1 MLQANGEAAAW
12 SLAQGAQRWQAIPPG
27 RASANAPELLIRLA
41 CAGAGI
47 AAVPD
52 YFALPDVRRGA
63 LRRVLPGWC
72 LPSHTAWAVFPER
85 KLMPVKTR
93 VFIDMLQTA
102 LAQVPA

>member
-1 MLQANGEAAAW
+1 M
-12 SLAQGAQRWQAIPPG
+12 
-27 RASANAPELLIRLA
+27 
-41 CAGAGI
+41 
-47 AAVPD
+47 PD
-52 YFALPDVRRGA
+52 YFAAPEVRRGA

-102 LAQVPA
+102 LAQVQA